1 MGTDE
6 LNERAPELKRDMD
19 DQPLFVATDIKDHP
33 VVAHEIDRTAELP
46 LYLGWISTTASLTIP
61 PRMPRVWNVTAW
73 ASWQACD
80 DSIDEPLAHGRD

>member
-46 LYLGWISTTASLTIP
+46 LYLGWISPFRLGGSREPRPHLNISLEI
-61 PRMPRVWNVTAW
+61 R
-73 ASWQACD
+73 
-80 DSIDEPLAHGRD
+80 